1 MSTQLQ
7 RVLAIHSA
15 PALCGIKASNL
26 INVDYSDDL
35 FKEIEELNKRFNNFR
50 FYILKKDKNKVL
62 VLIYRK
68 RVLERELN
76 RNSNKEFLKEL
87 GYDVSSIDSM
97 LLCLK
102 ERIAYNDFPHEIGV
116 FLGYDLS
123 DIKSFIE
130 NKKCLYTGYWKVYSN
145 LDEKLE
151 LFSKYTRCK
160 NCVIKMIDKGFPI
173 ENFMR

>member
-68 RVLERELN
+68 RVLARELN

>member
-35 FKEIEELNKRFNNFR
+35 FKEIEELNKKFTNFR
-50 FYILKKDKNKVL
+50 FYILKKYKNKVL
-62 VLIYRK
+62 ILIYRK

-102 ERIAYNDFPHEIGV
+102 ERIAYDDFPHEIGV

-173 ENFMR
+173 ENFMK

>member
-7 RVLAIHSA
+7 RALAIHSA

-35 FKEIEELNKRFNNFR
+35 FKEIEELNKKFTNFR

-62 VLIYRK
+62 ILIYRK

-87 GYDVSSIDSM
+87 GYDVSSIAV
-97 LLCLK
+97 LLMMPL
-102 ERIAYNDFPHEIGV
+102 V
-116 FLGYDLS
+116 L
-123 DIKSFIE
+123 
-130 NKKCLYTGYWKVYSN
+130 WV
-145 LDEKLE
+145 
-151 LFSKYTRCK
+151 FSKMGISWYLGLIVLLG
-160 NCVIKMIDKGFPI
+160 VII
-173 ENFMR
+173 ELA

>member
-7 RVLAIHSA
+7 RALAIHSA

-35 FKEIEELNKRFNNFR
+35 FKEIEELNKKFTNFR
-50 FYILKKDKNKVL
+50 FFILKKDKNKVL
-62 VLIYRK
+62 ILIYRK
-68 RVLERELN
+68 RVLEIELN

-102 ERIAYNDFPHEIGV
+102 ERIAYDDFPHEIGV

-173 ENFMR
+173 ENFMK

>member
-7 RVLAIHSA
+7 RALAIHSA

-35 FKEIEELNKRFNNFR
+35 FKEIEELNKKFTNFR

-62 VLIYRK
+62 ILTYRK

-102 ERIAYNDFPHEIGV
+102 ERIAYDDFPHEIGV

-173 ENFMR
+173 ENFMK

>member
-7 RVLAIHSA
+7 RALAIHSA

-35 FKEIEELNKRFNNFR
+35 FKEIEELNKKFTNFR

-62 VLIYRK
+62 ILIYRK

-87 GYDVSSIDSM
+87 GYDVSRIDSM

-102 ERIAYNDFPHEIGV
+102 EIIAYDDFPHEIGV

-173 ENFMR
+173 ENFMK

>member
-1 MSTQLQ
+1 MSKKFEQA
-7 RVLAIHSA
+7 LALHCS

-35 FKEIEELNKRFNNFR
+35 FKEIEELNKKFTNFR

-62 VLIYRK
+62 ILIYRK

-102 ERIAYNDFPHEIGV
+102 ERIAYDDFPHEIGV

-173 ENFMR
+173 ENFMK

>member
-7 RVLAIHSA
+7 RALAIHSA

-35 FKEIEELNKRFNNFR
+35 FKEIAELNKKFTNFR
-50 FYILKKDKNKVL
+50 FFILKKDKNKVL
-62 VLIYRK
+62 ILIYRK

-87 GYDVSSIDSM
+87 GYDVSSIDSL

-102 ERIAYNDFPHEIGV
+102 ERIAYDDFPHEIGV

-173 ENFMR
+173 ENFMK

>member
-1 MSTQLQ
+1 MSIKLQ
-7 RVLAIHSA
+7 RALAIHSA

-35 FKEIEELNKRFNNFR
+35 FKEIEELNKKFTNFR

-62 VLIYRK
+62 ILIYRK

-102 ERIAYNDFPHEIGV
+102 ERIAYDDFPHEIGV

-173 ENFMR
+173 ENFMK

>member
-7 RVLAIHSA
+7 KALAIHSA

-26 INVDYSDDL
+26 INVDYSDEL
-35 FKEIEELNKRFNNFR
+35 FKEIEELNKKFTNFR
-50 FYILKKDKNKVL
+50 FYFLKKDKNKVL
-62 VLIYRK
+62 ILIYRK

-173 ENFMR
+173 ENFMK

>member
-7 RVLAIHSA
+7 RALAIHSA

-35 FKEIEELNKRFNNFR
+35 FKEIEELNKKFTNFR

-62 VLIYRK
+62 ILIYRK

-102 ERIAYNDFPHEIGV
+102 ERIAYDDFPHEIGV

-130 NKKCLYTGYWKVYSN
+130 NKKCLYVGYWKVYSN
-145 LDEKLE
+145 VKEKIE
-151 LFSKYTRCK
+151 LFNKYTRCK
-160 NCVIKMIDKGFPI
+160 NAVIRMIDKGFPI

>member
-7 RVLAIHSA
+7 RALAIHSA

-35 FKEIEELNKRFNNFR
+35 FKEIEELNKKFTNFR

-62 VLIYRK
+62 ILIYRK

-97 LLCLK
+97 LQCLNG
-102 ERIAYNDFPHEIGV
+102 RIAYDNFPHEIGV

-173 ENFMR
+173 ENFMK

>member
-7 RVLAIHSA
+7 RALAIHSA

-35 FKEIEELNKRFNNFR
+35 FKEIEELNKKFTNFR

-62 VLIYRK
+62 ILIYRK

-76 RNSNKEFLKEL
+76 RNSNKEFLKSL
-87 GYDVSSIDSM
+87 GYDVTSIDSM

-102 ERIAYNDFPHEIGV
+102 ERIAFDDFPHEIGV
-116 FLGYDLS
+116 FLGYDLN

-160 NCVIKMIDKGFPI
+160 NCVIKMINKGFPI
-173 ENFMR
+173 ENFMK

>member
-7 RVLAIHSA
+7 RALAIHSA

-35 FKEIEELNKRFNNFR
+35 FKEIEELNKKFTNFR

-62 VLIYRK
+62 ILIYRK

-160 NCVIKMIDKGFPI
+160 NCVIKMIDPRGHSSI
-173 ENFMR
+173 A